1 MNNERV
7 FADIQGN
14 ICVRRFW
21 GTFDDSEIPV
31 GVVLA
36 MPWHVEGQDITVSQA
51 AYDATQAAAAAALA
65 AKQTVMND
73 PLRAALIN
81 QLRGATNVQIN
92 NYVDA
97 NVTDLATA
105 RTMLKRVILVLAT
118 LVA

>member
-1 MNNERV
+1 MNERV

-14 ICVRRFW
+14 ICVRRFYANY
-21 GTFDDSEIPV
+21 TDDALPLGI
-31 GVVLA
+31 VLA
-36 MPWHVEGQDITVSQA
+36 MPWHLEGQDITASQA
-51 AYDATQAAAAAALA
+51 AYDAAQAAAVTVAAARATVLA
-65 AKQTVMND
+65 D
-73 PLRAALIN
+73 PLRLALIN

>member
-1 MNNERV
+1 MNERV

-21 GTFDDSEIPV
+21 ATFADAEIPI
-31 GVVLA
+31 GIVLA
-36 MPWHVEGQDITVSQA
+36 QPWHVEGQDITASQA
-51 AYDATQAAAAAALA
+51 AYDAAQAAKAAAAAA
-65 AKQTVMND
+65 KQSIIDD
-73 PLRAALIN
+73 PLRQALLN

-118 LVA
+118 LVT